1 MSSTTTQRI
10 AERFAGLSP
19 EQRRAVYRKIS
30 QEGLVIGQFPI
41 LERPASSRNSC
52 PASYAQVRQW
62 FLWQLDPD
70 SSAYHISGALWL
82 RGALDGEALRASFDA
97 LVARHEALRTL
108 FRSGD
113 DGQVEQVIL
122 PEARAH
128 IEQVDLRQE
137 DTDARDRRLRAEI
150 RRLQQ
155 TPFDLETGPLLRL
168 GLIRESADAHLLVVV
183 MHHSIS
189 DGWSIPVIVNEF
201 SEEYGARVQGREAA
215 HRPLP
220 VQYADYALWQ
230 RNWLEAGEKERQLG
244 YWRAQLGG
252 EYPVLQL
259 PADHPRGADGRYRA
273 ARHRVAVPGALA
285 ERLRAR
291 AAAAGTTLFTVL
303 LTGFQAL
310 LHRYSGLGDIRVG
323 VPIANRHRVETEGLV
338 GFFVNTQVLR
348 NLVDPRTSLQ
358 QLLERAGEA
367 ALGAQGHQDLPFEQ
381 LVEALAPER
390 NLNANPLFQVMF
402 NHQRQG
408 RQTLDSLPGLA
419 LEAHELEAGAA
430 QFELTLDTR
439 EDAEGKLGATFTYAA
454 ELFEPA
460 TVGRM
465 AGHYLLLLE
474 ALAERPES
482 ALGDIQLLGE
492 VEQKQLA
499 EWGVMENPH
508 GELQPVHRLI
518 ELLARENPDAE
529 ALVFGGETLSF
540 SELNTRAN
548 RLAHQLI
555 SLGVRAE
562 VRVGIATERSLE
574 MIVGLLAILK
584 AGGAYV
590 PLETDY
596 PRERLAWII
605 EDSGIELL
613 LTQSHLQQR
622 LPIDEGLTVLLLDR
636 QHSVGAC
643 LQANIPGASESSHWP
658 ENNPAVAVHG
668 ENLAYVIYTSGSTGR
683 PKGAAIRHSALAS
696 CMAWMQQKYQLTRED
711 TVLHKAPFG
720 FDVSAWEIFWPLTA
734 GVRLV
739 VANPGDHRDPE
750 RIIDLIRRHKVT
762 ALNFVPAML
771 QAFLAH
777 PGIEKETK
785 LRYVICGGEAMPA
798 ATQRE
803 ALERLQG
810 VSLQNLYGPTETT
823 IHVTQWTCRDDDR
836 GQVPIGRPISATRAY
851 VLDESLNR
859 VPQGVAGELYIGG
872 ELLGRGYLHR
882 PDLSA
887 ERFVADPFGEGE
899 RLYRTGDLVRWNDE
913 GQLEYLGR
921 IDHQVKIRGLR
932 IELGE
937 IEAQLLA
944 QPEVR
949 EAVAVAKD
957 NRLLAYVSARAGV
970 AIDNA
975 LLRERLSQ
983 TLPDYMLPAAI
994 VELQGLPLNANG
1006 KVDRKA
1012 LPEAELQSG
1021 HYEAPQG
1028 ETEQTL
1034 ASIWAELL
1042 NVQRVGRNDNF
1053 FELGG
1058 HSLLALTLLER
1069 MRVAGLSVQV
1079 RSLFQRP
1086 VLADFAAAIGRG
1098 GRGEVAVPPNRIP
1111 QGCDSIAPEML
1122 TLVELDAQ
1130 EIARIEAAIPGGAVN
1145 IQDIYPLA
1153 PLQEGMLFH
1162 HMLDGDA
1169 DAYVTAH
1176 ILSFDRRERLEAFI
1190 ASFNRVIERHDILRT
1205 AVLWEGLGTPVQ
1217 VVCREAPLQAQWLP
1231 GDLSAE
1237 QLKSHIESEYRR
1249 IDVRRAPMMRALAAP
1264 DADGSRWLLGLP
1276 GHHLVM
1282 DHTTLERIVEE
1293 IGAIQRGDGG
1303 DLPEPL
1309 PFRNFVARARL
1320 GVSEEEH
1327 EAFFTEML
1335 GDVEEPTVPFGLLDV
1350 RGDGRDILEAS
1361 LPLPADLAR
1370 RLREQAQR
1378 RGVGAASLFHLAW
1391 ALVLGK
1397 ISGRDDV
1404 VFGTVLF
1411 GRLQGGEG
1419 AERALGMF
1427 INTLPIRVRL
1437 GARPVAEAL
1446 RLTHAALTG
1455 LLEHEHASLALAQR
1469 CSGLPGGAPLFSA
1482 LLNYR
1487 YNERKDGA
1495 GGGEIWEGVESLGS
1509 QERTNYPLGMSVN
1522 DLGSGFELVAQ
1533 VHSSVGGQR
1542 VCEYLCA
1549 AVSGIVAALERD
1561 PERALAE
1568 IQLLGET
1575 EQEQLTQW
1583 SVNEKSYPDA
1593 RPVHRLI
1600 EQQARENPDAEALVF
1615 GDETLSFSELN
1626 TRANRLAHQ
1635 LIGLGVKPEVKVGIA
1650 TERSLEMIVGLLA
1663 ILKAGGAYV
1672 PLETDYPPERLA
1684 WIIEDS
1690 GIELLLTQSHLQQRL
1705 PIDEG
1710 LTVLLLDRQ
1719 HSVGACLQANIPGA
1733 SESSHW
1739 PENNPAVAVHGENLA
1754 YVIYTSGSTG
1764 RPKGAAIRHSALASC
1779 MAWMQQKYQLTR
1791 ADTLLHKAPFGFD
1804 VSAWEIFWPLTAGVR
1819 LVVANPGDHRD
1830 PERIIDLIRRHQV
1843 TTLNFVPAMLQA
1855 FLSHPDIEKETRLRY
1870 VICGGEAMP
1879 AATQREALERLQG
1892 VRLQNLYGPTE
1903 TTIHVTQWTCR
1914 NDGRGQVPI
1923 GRPISATNAYVLDES
1938 LNRVPQGVAGELYIG
1953 GELLGRGYL
1962 HRPDLSAERFVADP
1976 FSTTGERLYRTGDL
1990 VRWNGEGQLEYLG
2003 RIDHQVKIRGLRIEL
2018 GEIEAQLLAQ
2028 PEVREV
2034 VAVAKDNRLQAY
2046 VSARAGMDI
2055 DSAQLRERLGQIL
2068 PDYMLPGA
2076 IVVLENL
2083 PLNANGKVD
2092 RKALPEVD
2100 LQSACYEAP
2109 QGEAEEIL
2117 AQVWAEVLG
2126 VDQVGRNDNFFELG
2140 GHSLLAIRAVEA
2152 MRKRGCGYPSLT
2164 LSDLYARPTVGELAA
2179 GRGGESGIVRL
2190 NGDLGNDTPPLIL
2203 IHDGYGNI
2211 LDYTDLARALGD
2223 KCTVLTLPYQQK
2235 AGSGEYSSL
2244 HDLARAHARTIL
2256 DAGLKPPYRIGGW
2269 SLGGALAPLVA
2280 GILEGE
2286 GRQVEFVGAVDPY
2299 VQKPGQFGD
2308 LGHGEALLQFTA
2320 SLLRDPSGLKEKE
2333 TEVRKKIA
2341 QATESVD
2348 AIAFLL
2354 DELLS
2359 QVDPAQLREHGKLGG
2374 ESLARLFVT
2383 GRELGKIARA
2393 PIEPL
2398 SLRTSV
2404 SVWWAQNR
2412 APEDRTR
2419 YAEWLG
2425 MNVSA
2430 REMAGD
2436 HFEVIRMPQTLKSIA
2451 GALQESKI
2459 CKKYAKGGW

>member
-596 PRERLAWII
+596 PR
-605 EDSGIELL
+605 
-613 LTQSHLQQR
+613 
-622 LPIDEGLTVLLLDR
+622 
-636 QHSVGAC
+636 
-643 LQANIPGASESSHWP
+643 
-658 ENNPAVAVHG
+658 
-668 ENLAYVIYTSGSTGR
+668 
-683 PKGAAIRHSALAS
+683 
-696 CMAWMQQKYQLTRED
+696 
-711 TVLHKAPFG
+711 
-720 FDVSAWEIFWPLTA
+720 
-734 GVRLV
+734 
-739 VANPGDHRDPE
+739 
-750 RIIDLIRRHKVT
+750 
-762 ALNFVPAML
+762 
-771 QAFLAH
+771 
-777 PGIEKETK
+777 
-785 LRYVICGGEAMPA
+785 
-798 ATQRE
+798 
-803 ALERLQG
+803 
-810 VSLQNLYGPTETT
+810 
-823 IHVTQWTCRDDDR
+823 
-836 GQVPIGRPISATRAY
+836 
-851 VLDESLNR
+851 
-859 VPQGVAGELYIGG
+859 
-872 ELLGRGYLHR
+872 
-882 PDLSA
+882 
-887 ERFVADPFGEGE
+887 
-899 RLYRTGDLVRWNDE
+899 
-913 GQLEYLGR
+913 
-921 IDHQVKIRGLR
+921 
-932 IELGE
+932 
-937 IEAQLLA
+937 
-944 QPEVR
+944 
-949 EAVAVAKD
+949 
-957 NRLLAYVSARAGV
+957 
-970 AIDNA
+970 
-975 LLRERLSQ
+975 
-983 TLPDYMLPAAI
+983 
-994 VELQGLPLNANG
+994 
-1006 KVDRKA
+1006 
-1012 LPEAELQSG
+1012 
-1021 HYEAPQG
+1021 
-1028 ETEQTL
+1028 
-1034 ASIWAELL
+1034 
-1042 NVQRVGRNDNF
+1042 
-1053 FELGG
+1053 
-1058 HSLLALTLLER
+1058 
-1069 MRVAGLSVQV
+1069 
-1079 RSLFQRP
+1079 
-1086 VLADFAAAIGRG
+1086 
-1098 GRGEVAVPPNRIP
+1098 
-1111 QGCDSIAPEML
+1111 
-1122 TLVELDAQ
+1122 
-1130 EIARIEAAIPGGAVN
+1130 
-1145 IQDIYPLA
+1145 
-1153 PLQEGMLFH
+1153 
-1162 HMLDGDA
+1162 
-1169 DAYVTAH
+1169 
-1176 ILSFDRRERLEAFI
+1176 
-1190 ASFNRVIERHDILRT
+1190 
-1205 AVLWEGLGTPVQ
+1205 
-1217 VVCREAPLQAQWLP
+1217 
-1231 GDLSAE
+1231 
-1237 QLKSHIESEYRR
+1237 
-1249 IDVRRAPMMRALAAP
+1249 
-1264 DADGSRWLLGLP
+1264 
-1276 GHHLVM
+1276 
-1282 DHTTLERIVEE
+1282 
-1293 IGAIQRGDGG
+1293 
-1303 DLPEPL
+1303 
-1309 PFRNFVARARL
+1309 
-1320 GVSEEEH
+1320 
-1327 EAFFTEML
+1327 
-1335 GDVEEPTVPFGLLDV
+1335 
-1350 RGDGRDILEAS
+1350 
-1361 LPLPADLAR
+1361 
-1370 RLREQAQR
+1370 
-1378 RGVGAASLFHLAW
+1378 
-1391 ALVLGK
+1391 
-1397 ISGRDDV
+1397 
-1404 VFGTVLF
+1404 
-1411 GRLQGGEG
+1411 
-1419 AERALGMF
+1419 
-1427 INTLPIRVRL
+1427 
-1437 GARPVAEAL
+1437 
-1446 RLTHAALTG
+1446 
-1455 LLEHEHASLALAQR
+1455 
-1469 CSGLPGGAPLFSA
+1469 
-1482 LLNYR
+1482 
-1487 YNERKDGA
+1487 
-1495 GGGEIWEGVESLGS
+1495 
-1509 QERTNYPLGMSVN
+1509 
-1522 DLGSGFELVAQ
+1522 
-1533 VHSSVGGQR
+1533 
-1542 VCEYLCA
+1542 
-1549 AVSGIVAALERD
+1549 
-1561 PERALAE
+1561 
-1568 IQLLGET
+1568 
-1575 EQEQLTQW
+1575 
-1583 SVNEKSYPDA
+1583 
-1593 RPVHRLI
+1593 
-1600 EQQARENPDAEALVF
+1600 
-1615 GDETLSFSELN
+1615 
-1626 TRANRLAHQ
+1626 
-1635 LIGLGVKPEVKVGIA
+1635 
-1650 TERSLEMIVGLLA
+1650 
-1663 ILKAGGAYV
+1663 
-1672 PLETDYPPERLA
+1672 ERLA